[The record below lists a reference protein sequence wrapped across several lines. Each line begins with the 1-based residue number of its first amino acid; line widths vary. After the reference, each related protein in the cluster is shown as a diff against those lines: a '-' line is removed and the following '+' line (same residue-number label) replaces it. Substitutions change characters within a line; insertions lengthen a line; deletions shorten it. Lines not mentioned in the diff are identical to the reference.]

1 MQVGEVGHMQRSSLA
16 SLARAIQRKR
26 IHSLSTG
33 RRALVLACVAAL
45 ALAGCGSS
53 DAGPSGT
60 LVLTPNLMVPGC
72 DQAALRCNV
81 NPNTQETLTFVL
93 TRGDQPAA
101 GQTVSFALAPPSAG
115 GATLVAPSA
124 VSDASGN
131 VTASIR
137 TGVATAFTV
146 EARSGQT
153 GADVAIVVESG
164 ATGKVLVTPFLAPS
178 SSPLPVDA
186 SIEVLFFDQLS
197 CSNLN
202 LDQPPVPAMFRT
214 FSLDALG
221 DTALVDSV
229 STMEVSSAIA
239 EVITDRV
246 VAKGCVDIP
255 GSSIQAGGTVQ
266 VSVPLYDAIP
276 DPLGTYS
283 ATTTMTF
290 VPPLAAAAALAAPW
304 ADLSDCPLDPAQR
317 WLDFTVN
324 GLSSATS
331 ADPLTLGQAIAAL
344 RGVPLVDGNGA
355 PTSCRG
361 ARDAAG
367 DASLDAVALGLFGTP
382 LPAMVATLP
391 AIADD
396 AASLLDSVRLLSTIV
411 VASSSSAGSYL
422 VTHTLSDAQFGPKW
436 PVTVPLAPLGLP
448 TLMAFATATAA
459 DNVLTIGTHGFTLR
473 LGTVARAAFGP
484 LSLVPRG
491 FPADVPSFVASL
503 FALAH
508 SPDGTDSGCAALDGV
523 VCPAV
528 AEAPGCATSACE
540 AGLTALVSELDDA
553 FSSADGSGLDLS
565 LSGSAPLI
573 EKSGGVAGRLGAD
586 VMVPS
591 SQIATWSVNLRT
603 SLGSDQLTATFQGS
617 RD

>member
-1 MQVGEVGHMQRSSLA
+1 MRRSSLA

-33 RRALVLACVAAL
+33 GRLGLACAAAL
-45 ALAGCGSS
+45 AVAGCGSG

-60 LVLTPNLMVPGC
+60 PVLTPNLMMPGC
-72 DQAALRCNV
+72 DQANSRCSV

-93 TRGDQPAA
+93 TQGDRPVA

-115 GATLVAPSA
+115 GATLIAA
-124 VSDASGN
+124 TALTDANGN
-131 VTASIR
+131 AAASFR
-137 TGVATAFTV
+137 TGGATAFTV
-146 EARSGQT
+146 EARSGQA

-164 ATGKVLVTPFLAPS
+164 ATGKVLVAPFLAPS
-178 SSPLPVDA
+178 SSPLPVGA
-186 SIEVLFFDQLS
+186 SIEVLFFDELS

-202 LDQPPVPAMFRT
+202 LDQPPIPAMFRK
-214 FSLDALG
+214 FSLNALG
-221 DTALVDSV
+221 DTALVDPV
-229 STMEVSSAIA
+229 STTEVSSAIA
-239 EVITDRV
+239 EVSTDRV

-255 GSSIQAGGTVQ
+255 GSSIQAGGTVE
-266 VSVPLYDAIP
+266 VSLPLYDAIP

-283 ATTTMTF
+283 VTTTMTF
-290 VPPLAAAAALAAPW
+290 APPLAAAAALGAPW
-304 ADLSDCPLDPAQR
+304 TDLSDCPLDPAQR

-324 GLSSATS
+324 GLSPATS
-331 ADPLTLGQAIAAL
+331 TDPLTLGQAIAAL

-367 DASLDAVALGLFGTP
+367 DASLDAVVLGLFGSP
-382 LPAMVATLP
+382 LPATVAALP

-396 AASLLDSVRLLSTIV
+396 AASLLDDVRLLSTIV

-422 VTHTLSDAQFGPKW
+422 VTHTLSDAQFGGPPW
-436 PVTVPLAPLGLP
+436 PVTVPLASLGLP
-448 TLMAFATATAA
+448 TLVAFATATAA
-459 DNVLTIGTHGFTLR
+459 DNVLTIGSHAFTLR
-473 LGTVARAAFGP
+473 LGTVSRAAFGP

-491 FPADVPSFVASL
+491 LPADVPSFVAAL

-508 SPDGTDSGCAALDGV
+508 SPDGTANGCAALDGV

-528 AEAPGCATSACE
+528 SEPLGCATSACE
-540 AGLTALVSELDDA
+540 AGLTALAAELDGA
-553 FSSADGSGLDLS
+553 FSGADGSGLDLS

-573 EKSGGVAGRLGAD
+573 EKSGGVADRLGGA
-586 VMVPS
+586 VNGPS

-603 SLGSDQLTATFQGS
+603 SLGSDQLIATFEGS
-617 RD
+617 RN